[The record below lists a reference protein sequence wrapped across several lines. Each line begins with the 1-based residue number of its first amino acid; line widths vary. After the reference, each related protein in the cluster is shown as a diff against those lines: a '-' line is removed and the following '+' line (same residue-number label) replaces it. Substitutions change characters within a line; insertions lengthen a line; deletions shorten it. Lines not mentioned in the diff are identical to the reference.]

1 MRILVIFFKLS
12 LVLFVLFEAG
22 CRRPTPVTEPI
33 GEPNKGPDIPVY
45 TPYVPAK
52 IDILPLTGF
61 TGITDE
67 QQGSK
72 IIAYVSLLD
81 SFGSQM
87 KAPGVFRFEL
97 YEHLQRSGEPKGK
110 RVAIWPDFKATNLAE
125 NHAYWQDFLRA
136 YRFDLDFQP
145 QNIQNFILQ
154 ATFMCPSAKRLS
166 AEFALKRTE

>member
-1 MRILVIFFKLS
+1 MRIFTIFFKLS
-12 LVLFVLFEAG
+12 IVLFVLFEAG
-22 CRRPTPVTEPI
+22 CRRPAPITEPI
-33 GEPNKGPDIPVY
+33 REPNKAPDIPVY
-45 TPYVPAK
+45 TPYVPVN

-67 QQGSK
+67 QRGSK

-97 YEHLQRSGEPKGK
+97 YEYLQRSGEPKGK
-110 RVAIWPDFKATNLAE
+110 RVAIWPDFKAINLAE

-145 QNIQNFILQ
+145 QKNKNFVLQ
-154 ATFMCPSAKRLS
+154 VTFMCPSSKRLT
-166 AEFALKRTE
+166 AECVLKCTE